1 MLIIINKRNQNR
13 KTTQK
18 LKYLDSVQEQPRRAS
33 CCCDNCGKLTHFQQI
48 YQNSP
53 LVVQQHYVQKQQQSL
68 LIECKPLKKMISTSF
83 HLSNKNTTPIKK
95 RRHSC
100 KCQECG
106 QETLFQKNTCYKIPL
121 RQPIKSPHFKT
132 FIIKKSLGKVFQE
145 FSDVKKTYPL
155 TSRSHKDVLIKSPI
169 LVNRLK
175 TGSCLLP
182 LQNSQSFKYQVKA
195 NKQLVEL
202 KRFKNGNSSEKFKYQ
217 VNKHEHII
225 PTTTIRLKTI
235 FN

>member
-1 MLIIINKRNQNR
+1 MLIINNKRNQNR
-13 KTTQK
+13 RTTQK

-53 LVVQQHYVQKQQQSL
+53 LVVQQHQVEKQKLSQ
-68 LIECKPLKKMISTSF
+68 LIQCKPLKKMISTSF
-83 HLSNKNTTPIKK
+83 HLSNKNTDSIKK

-100 KCQECG
+100 KCEECG
-106 QETLFQKNTCYKIPL
+106 SETLFQKTSCHQIPL
-121 RQPIKSPHFKT
+121 RQPIKSAQFKS
-132 FIIKKSLGKVFQE
+132 FIIKKSLGKAFQE
-145 FSDVKKTYPL
+145 FSDVKKSHPL
-155 TSRSHKDVLIKSPI
+155 TSRSHKDIIIKSPL

-182 LQNSQSFKYQVKA
+182 VQNSHGFKKQVKA
-195 NKQLVEL
+195 NKQMVEL
-202 KRFKNGNSSEKFKYQ
+202 KGFKNGNSSEKFKLL
-217 VNKHEHII
+217 VDKHEHIFH
-225 PTTTIRLKTI
+225 TTIRLKTI